1 MPGEKKSKRAQPA
14 ASQKRSARGVPK
26 ASKAGVAPKAG
37 AASKRKV
44 GAKSSRAPA
53 GKEIQESKESQEG
66 KKDAATVAPKAPVP
80 KPATAPK
87 ETALQETGELKFGSN
102 IITEI
107 AVREVSEV
115 EGVAELTGGWR
126 TKGVQVTEVE
136 GEEGVYVLDVRVAVE
151 YGVNCVALAESIR
164 ARIAEA
170 IGRMTGQ
177 SARAIN
183 VHVTGIRD
191 KGHREEPHEEGVPLG
206 EEHGIDF

>member
-1 MPGEKKSKRAQPA
+1 MPGEKKSKRSRPA
-14 ASQKRSARGVPK
+14 ASRKGSARR
-26 ASKAGVAPKAG
+26 ASG
-37 AASKRKV
+37 ARKPGATSKRK
-44 GAKSSRAPA
+44 GAKSARAGDKGEKDTSPVAREEAVFPEAPA
-53 GKEIQESKESQEG
+53 PEG
-66 KKDAATVAPKAPVP
+66 PTPGEGEVAAPGPP
-80 KPATAPK
+80 S
-87 ETALQETGELKFGSN
+87 TGELKFGPN

-115 EGVAELTGGWR
+115 EGVAELSGGWR

-164 ARIAEA
+164 SRIADA

>member
-1 MPGEKKSKRAQPA
+1 LPGEKKSKRSRPA
-14 ASQKRSARGVPK
+14 ASQKRSARR
-26 ASKAGVAPKAG
+26 APKSRKSGQPASG
-37 AASKRKV
+37 AASKRK
-44 GAKSSRAPA
+44 GAAKSSRAPA
-53 GKEIQESKESQEG
+53 GEG
-66 KKDAATVAPKAPVP
+66 EKGDRGKAGIEAAPAPEATPSPPAPAPEKAALKD
-80 KPATAPK
+80 
-87 ETALQETGELKFGSN
+87 TGELKFGPN

-164 ARIAEA
+164 GRIAEA
-170 IGRMTGQ
+170 VGRMTGQ
-177 SARAIN
+177 SVRAIN

>member
-1 MPGEKKSKRAQPA
+1 MPGEKKSKRSRPA
-14 ASQKRSARGVPK
+14 ASRKGSARRT
-26 ASKAGVAPKAG
+26 SG
-37 AASKRKV
+37 ARKPGATSKRKS
-44 GAKSSRAPA
+44 ARAPA
-53 GKEIQESKESQEG
+53 GDMGEKDTSPVAREEPVFPEAPAQEG
-66 KKDAATVAPKAPVP
+66 AASEETGGGAPGSPS
-80 KPATAPK
+80 
-87 ETALQETGELKFGSN
+87 TGELKFGPN

-115 EGVAELTGGWR
+115 DGVAELTGGWR

-164 ARIAEA
+164 SRIADA
-170 IGRMTGQ
+170 VGRMTGQ

>member
-1 MPGEKKSKRAQPA
+1 MPDEKKSKRSSPA
-14 ASQKRSARGVPK
+14 ADPKRSAR
-26 ASKAGVAPKAG
+26 SKKSGG
-37 AASKRKV
+37 ASKRKAA
-44 GAKSSRAPA
+44 AKSSRASA
-53 GKEIQESKESQEG
+53 RKGA
-66 KKDAATVAPKAPVP
+66 KDAAAPEAPASAAES
-80 KPATAPK
+80 KPAAG
-87 ETALQETGELKFGSN
+87 ETALAKTDKPSPEGQSTGELKFGPS

-164 ARIAEA
+164 GRITEA

-191 KGHREEPHEEGVPLG
+191 KGHSEEPHEEGVPLG

>member
-1 MPGEKKSKRAQPA
+1 VPDEKKSKRSRPA
-14 ASQKRSARGVPK
+14 ASAKRSAR
-26 ASKAGVAPKAG
+26 SKKSGG
-37 AASKRKV
+37 ASKRKAA
-44 GAKSSRAPA
+44 AKSSRASA
-53 GKEIQESKESQEG
+53 RKGA
-66 KKDAATVAPKAPVP
+66 KDAAAPA
-80 KPATAPK
+80 AETAPAAE
-87 ETALQETGELKFGSN
+87 ETALAKTDKPRPEGQSTGELKFGPS

-126 TKGVQVTEVE
+126 TKGIQVTEVE

-164 ARIAEA
+164 GRITEA

-177 SARAIN
+177 SARTIN

>member
-1 MPGEKKSKRAQPA
+1 MRTWRKSHP
-14 ASQKRSARGVPK
+14 SGSSEEFARVGGRRTREEQVP
-26 ASKAGVAPKAG
+26 VTPEPTTL
-37 AASKRKV
+37 
-44 GAKSSRAPA
+44 PA
-53 GKEIQESKESQEG
+53 GITPE
-66 KKDAATVAPKAPVP
+66 APSS
-80 KPATAPK
+80 
-87 ETALQETGELKFGSN
+87 GELRFGPN

-126 TKGVQVTEVE
+126 TKGVSVVEVD
-136 GEEGVYVLDVRVAVE
+136 GEEGVYVIDVRVTVE

-164 ARIAEA
+164 SRIVEA
-170 IGRMTGQ
+170 VERMTGQ
-177 SARAIN
+177 TVRTIN

>member
-1 MPGEKKSKRAQPA
+1 LPDEKKSKRSRPA
-14 ASQKRSARGVPK
+14 AGPKRSARSKKSGGV
-26 ASKAGVAPKAG
+26 
-37 AASKRKV
+37 SKRKAA
-44 GAKSSRAPA
+44 AKGPRASA
-53 GKEIQESKESQEG
+53 RKGG
-66 KKDAATVAPKAPVP
+66 KDAAASASAAES
-80 KPATAPK
+80 KPAVE
-87 ETALQETGELKFGSN
+87 ETALAKTGKPSPEGQSTGELKFGPS

-164 ARIAEA
+164 GRITEA
-170 IGRMTGQ
+170 VERMTGQ
-177 SARAIN
+177 SARTIN

-191 KGHREEPHEEGVPLG
+191 KGHPEEPHEEGVPLG